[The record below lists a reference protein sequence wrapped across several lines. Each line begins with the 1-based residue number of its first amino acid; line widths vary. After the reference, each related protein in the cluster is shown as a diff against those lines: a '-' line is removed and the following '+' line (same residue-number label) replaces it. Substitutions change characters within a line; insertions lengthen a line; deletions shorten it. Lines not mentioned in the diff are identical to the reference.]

1 MTSESIAAARDEAHI
16 SFTTSPIRVAHVL
29 RKYDPC
35 EWAGTETAVH
45 DLLTGLR
52 EHQVQSVV
60 YAPNLPNTEMDLPN
74 TMPDPLIQSGFT
86 VRRFRSL
93 LPILGAHDR
102 DRKRLMAMG
111 GNIISFDAPWKLLRE
126 PALDVIHSHA
136 LNRIGGAARLIA
148 RRRNIPFVVTIHGGY
163 LDLPKDTADKLAAPA
178 RRSVDYGRAF
188 GWLVRSRRVV
198 EDADAVI
205 TINPREA
212 ELLRAKFPRLRV
224 ELIPHGIPARRYA
237 EDHRD
242 SAMTEFPFLQ
252 GQTILLFVGRI
263 DAVKNQGFVIEQ
275 MHRIRKLVPNA
286 ILVLAGPVTD
296 TAYEQHLRALIRARG
311 LDHCVFITGALAPG
325 DPRLVGLYQC
335 AHLFILPSLAEP
347 FGLVMLEAWASGCP
361 VVAGATSGA
370 KQLVRPGENGYLFDV
385 DDVNTFFDALR
396 RAFASEEH
404 RKALGEA
411 GRRRVHSV
419 FDTNIVAQ
427 RVHDLYAELC
437 AHRRRSS

>member
-1 MTSESIAAARDEAHI
+1 MISESIAAIWDNTPI
-16 SFTTSPIRVAHVL
+16 SSMTSPVRVAHVL

-52 EHQVQSVV
+52 ERHVQSVV
-60 YAPNLPNTEMDLPN
+60 YAPNLPNTEIDLPN
-74 TMPDPLIQSGFT
+74 AMPDPLIQSGFT
-86 VRRFRSL
+86 VRRFRSS
-93 LPILGAHDR
+93 LPMLGADDR
-102 DRKRLMAMG
+102 DRKRLTAMG
-111 GNIISFDAPWKLLRE
+111 GNILSFDAPWKLLRE
-126 PALDVIHSHA
+126 PGLDVIHSHA
-136 LNRIGGAARLIA
+136 LNRIGGTARLIA
-148 RRRNIPFVVTIHGGY
+148 RRRKIPFVVTIHGGY
-163 LDLPKDTADKLAAPA
+163 LDLPRDAADKLAAPA
-178 RRSVDYGRAF
+178 RRSFDYGQAF
-188 GWLVRSRRVV
+188 GWLVRSRHVV

-212 ELLRAKFPRLRV
+212 ELLRAKFPKLRV
-224 ELIPHGIPARRYA
+224 ELIPHGIPTRRYA

-242 SAMTEFPFLQ
+242 TVMTDFPFLH
-252 GQTILLFVGRI
+252 GKTILLLVGRI
-263 DAVKNQGFVIEQ
+263 DAVKNQGFVIAQ
-275 MHRIRKLVPNA
+275 MHRIREFMPNA

-296 TAYEQHLRALIRARG
+296 TAYEQRIRAMVRAGG
-311 LDHCVFITGALAPG
+311 LDHCVFFTGALAPS

-361 VVAGATSGA
+361 VIAGATSGA

-385 DDVNTFFDALR
+385 ADVNTLFDALR

-404 RKALGEA
+404 RKTLGEA
-411 GRRRVHSV
+411 GRRRVRSV

-427 RVHDLYAELC
+427 RVHDLYAELF
-437 AHRRRSS
+437 ARRRR